1 MVAIAAWASMDECSD
16 DGDDEFG
23 DEFGDEVDDE
33 VGAQDDDEA
42 RGSAAKIRST
52 AHASNRAAAPFEL
65 SSMLR
70 SISTSAHALP

>member
-1 MVAIAAWASMDECSD
+1 MVAIAAWASVDECSD
-16 DGDDEFG
+16 DGDDEF
-23 DEFGDEVDDE
+23 DDEVGDE

>member
-1 MVAIAAWASMDECSD
+1 MVAIAAWASVDECSD
-16 DGDDEFG
+16 DEFG
-23 DEFGDEVDDE
+23 DE

>member
-1 MVAIAAWASMDECSD
+1 MVAIAAWASVDECSD
-16 DGDDEFG
+16 DGDDEF
-23 DEFGDEVDDE
+23 DDEVGDE
-33 VGAQDDDEA
+33 VGAQDDEEA

>member
-16 DGDDEFG
+16 DGDDEF
-23 DEFGDEVDDE
+23 DDEVGDE
-33 VGAQDDDEA
+33 VGAQDDEA

>member
-16 DGDDEFG
+16 DGDDEF
-23 DEFGDEVDDE
+23 DDEVGDE
-33 VGAQDDDEA
+33 VGAQDDEEA

>member
-1 MVAIAAWASMDECSD
+1 MVALAAWASVDECSD
-16 DGDDEFG
+16 DGDDEF
-23 DEFGDEVDDE
+23 DDEVGDE

>member
-1 MVAIAAWASMDECSD
+1 MVAIAAWASVDECSD
-16 DGDDEFG
+16 DEFDDEFDDG
-23 DEFGDEVDDE
+23 DDE
-33 VGAQDDDEA
+33 VGAQDDEEA

>member
-1 MVAIAAWASMDECSD
+1 MVAIAAWASVDECSD
-16 DGDDEFG
+16 DGDGDDGDDEF
-23 DEFGDEVDDE
+23 VDE